1 MHDAAPAGIRGM
13 LAALRPM
20 LLDML
25 TPVAGFYVLHVLF
38 GVDPVLAL
46 TAGALAAGVRTGY
59 RALRERRINAFSAM
73 MMLLLAVT
81 VLLVLVTGDGR
92 LILAKSAVVPAV
104 GGLYGIVT
112 TVVGRTLLY
121 DVAQPFVTRGDP
133 ELTAAWQE
141 CWRGEPAF
149 ARRLR
154 LLNLIW
160 GIGFVVSAV
169 LRVVVIYQAP
179 LDVAVLAGQAPT
191 LGMLLVLAVVTRR
204 LGPPLSYATRR
215 RAAAARLA
223 DRRRA
228 GDQAGDEAGDQAGGQ
243 IGDQIGL
250 TLQRAGAEK

>member
-1 MHDAAPAGIRGM
+1 MHGAAPATGIRGV

-25 TPVAGFYVLHVLF
+25 TPVAGFYVLHVLL
-38 GVDPVLAL
+38 GVDPVPAL

-59 RALRERRINAFSAM
+59 RAVRERRVNAFSVM
-73 MMLLLAVT
+73 MLLLLAVT

-112 TVVGRTLLY
+112 TVVGRALLY

-133 ELTAAWQE
+133 ELAAAWE
-141 CWRGEPAF
+141 RCWRDEPAF

-169 LRVVVIYQAP
+169 LRVVVIYRVP

-191 LGMLLVLAVVTRR
+191 LGMLLVLAVITRQ
-204 LGPPLSYATRR
+204 LGPPLPRATRR
-215 RAAAARLA
+215 RAATTRQAERRDARTP
-223 DRRRA
+223 
-228 GDQAGDEAGDQAGGQ
+228 QHV
-243 IGDQIGL
+243 
-250 TLQRAGAEK
+250 GAQK